1 MAATHRIRR
10 QRWQVVAPSQAA
22 AFAAR
27 QYLRQTQE
35 ADLLPVLEAAF
46 EAAAGGETVL
56 RIPRLDLKVHVS
68 SADRLAEEL
77 PRLLAEAASCAL
89 AGGASASPG
98 SSTRAWMR
106 SAADPEPAL
115 SHYLSAGQVD
125 WFDAHRA
132 SEDLQRELAAEAVRW
147 SQAPAVALQRLAE
160 LPSVRL
166 DIALFRLLQLL
177 PAGELAHWADHV
189 RVAAAADEAPWL
201 DDLITW
207 QASATRDLAL
217 RLLVL
222 AILLID
228 AAPTADAPLAR
239 PLEGAAAAVA
249 AALMTLPTVDRKKWA
264 RIENRIAEVR
274 ALSGVSRSEG
284 AGSPV
289 LGRPDRTGAARQEF
303 QISPNFPVDRQA
315 APGLPVFGAGL
326 VLLHPW
332 LPRLFAALGW
342 VAERHPSGEP
352 FPWARLPQALSLSH
366 WLATGR
372 DEPPEFE
379 LGTAKLLLGLAPDA
393 PLPVAGGLLDDAARR
408 EGLAL
413 LEAVIGHWSAL
424 GHTSVDGFRVAFLQR
439 AGLLQAEDDHWL
451 LRPHSESY
459 DLLLSR
465 LRWGIGLIR
474 LPWMPQRLH
483 IEWTTP

>member
-46 EAAAGGETVL
+46 EAAAGGETAL
-56 RIPRLDLKVHVS
+56 RIPRLELKVHVS

-98 SSTRAWMR
+98 SSTPAWMR

-147 SQAPAVALQRLAE
+147 SQAPAVALQRLAD

-189 RVAAAADEAPWL
+189 RAAAAADEALWL

-239 PLEGAAAAVA
+239 ALEGAAAA
-249 AALMTLPTVDRKKWA
+249 LNTGPTVDRKKWA
-264 RIENRIAEVR
+264 RIENRIA
-274 ALSGVSRSEG
+274 ALTRVAQAPVAGMPPATAHGRSDP
-284 AGSPV
+284 AP
-289 LGRPDRTGAARQEF
+289 AAREEF

-315 APGLPVFGAGL
+315 APGQPVFAAGL

-342 VAERHPSGEP
+342 VAERHLPGEP
-352 FPWARLPQALSLSH
+352 FPWARLPQALALSH

-372 DEPPEFE
+372 DEPLEFE
-379 LGTAKLLLGLAPDA
+379 LGTAKLLLGLTPDE

-439 AGLLQAEDDHWL
+439 GGLLQAEDEHWL
-451 LRPHSESY
+451 LRPQPESY
-459 DLLLSR
+459 DLLLGR
-465 LRWGIGLIR
+465 LPWGIGLIR
-474 LPWMPQRLH
+474 LPWMPRRLH
-483 IEWTTP
+483 IEWTAP